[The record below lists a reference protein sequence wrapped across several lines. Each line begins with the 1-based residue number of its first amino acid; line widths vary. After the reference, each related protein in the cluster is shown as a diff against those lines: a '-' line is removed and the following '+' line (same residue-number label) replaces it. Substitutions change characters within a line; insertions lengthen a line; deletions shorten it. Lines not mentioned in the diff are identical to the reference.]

1 MHWNPFGCHR
11 KLCVKFSPLFWHRVH
26 IHEIYGIIITFQFSC
41 VDCCINE
48 MRELVT
54 KCLYLTEKKKKYVSV
69 CECVRAYVCMCIF
82 LLANVCMCIQKQ
94 AFTCTWKQAR
104 ARARE
109 RERLKNKKQ
118 KSKTRIQLIFII
130 HSHFFA
136 DDYVHQIESILSHT
150 HTFLSVSF
158 SFARIF
164 KIKRK

>member
-1 MHWNPFGCHR
+1 M
-11 KLCVKFSPLFWHRVH
+11 KFSPLFWHRVH

-54 KCLYLTEKKKKYVSV
+54 KCLYLTEKKKKSLRECMRVCACVRVYVHFST
-69 CECVRAYVCMCIF
+69 CECLYVHTKASVYMY
-82 LLANVCMCIQKQ
+82 VK
-94 AFTCTWKQAR
+94 TSESKSE
-104 ARARE
+104 RE
-109 RERLKNKKQ
+109 REVKKQETKIKNKNPINFHHTF
-118 KSKTRIQLIFII
+118 S
-130 HSHFFA
+130 FFA

-164 KIKRK
+164 EIKRK